1 MKIFKR
7 RMTINSDDDDDDKDD
22 KDDDD
27 DDDDDDELTVVSILY
42 RPFTQQGVKEL

>member
-7 RMTINSDDDDDDKDD
+7 RMTINSDDDDDD